1 MLEVCERF
9 PAIGT
14 IQNYQAL
21 PPGERALYNQYTLI
35 KLEAEAKNLPLKIQ
49 SPKKG

>member
-14 IQNYQAL
+14 IQNYLAL
-21 PPGERALYNQYTLI
+21 PPGDRMLYDQFVLLKLKQEAQAPAI
-35 KLEAEAKNLPLKIQ
+35 KINTQ
-49 SPKKG
+49 KGG

>member
-1 MLEVCERF
+1 MMLEVCERF

-21 PPGERALYNQYTLI
+21 PPGERALYNQYVLFKI
-35 KLEAEAKNLPLKIQ
+35 EEAAKTPAINLFA
-49 SPKKG
+49 PKK